1 MIIFS
6 FKFVILQFTSSSF
19 NIKYDKLEKNESIK
33 QIA

>member
-19 NIKYDKLEKNESIK
+19 NNNDKLEKNESIK